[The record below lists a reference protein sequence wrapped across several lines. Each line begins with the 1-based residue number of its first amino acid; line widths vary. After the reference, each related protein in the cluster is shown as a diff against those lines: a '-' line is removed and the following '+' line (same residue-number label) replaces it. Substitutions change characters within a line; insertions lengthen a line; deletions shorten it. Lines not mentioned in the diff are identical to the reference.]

1 MSACTESR
9 CNSSSIWTGPV
20 LSAVSSQGLSTVQL
34 RFEDFSAEGMKL
46 KDVRSTNPDGTT
58 NNCTRCCKGNPP
70 FEISSDYDGVNT
82 TKATWTKISQAQ
94 TTVAGSTVSLKMSG
108 EAQAAGTVTGVRYA
122 WSDFVDCVLVNSDGL
137 PAGPFVEKIA
147 AAEPAPAL
155 AAQTDEQK
163 VVVEAPPPPIPASAL
178 SPPMVS
184 HQAKRAEIP
193 CTFSH
198 FLCG

>member
-1 MSACTESR
+1 MLTSNHC
-9 CNSSSIWTGPV
+9 
-20 LSAVSSQGLSTVQL
+20 
-34 RFEDFSAEGMKL
+34 
-46 KDVRSTNPDGTT
+46 
-58 NNCTRCCKGNPP
+58 
-70 FEISSDYDGVNT
+70 
-82 TKATWTKISQAQ
+82 AQ

-155 AAQTDEQK
+155 AAQTDGQK
-163 VVVEAPPPPIPASAL
+163 VVVEAPPPPPIPASAL

-184 HQAKRAEIP
+184 HTLQIQNVAR
-193 CTFSH
+193 
-198 FLCG
+198 

>member
-1 MSACTESR
+1 MSACAETR

-20 LSAVSSQGLSTVQL
+20 LNAVSSQGLSTVEL

-108 EAQAAGTVTGVRYA
+108 EAAQAAGTVTGVRYA

-155 AAQTDEQK
+155 AAQTDGQK

-184 HQAKRAEIP
+184 HTLQIQNVAR
-193 CTFSH
+193 
-198 FLCG
+198 

>member
-1 MSACTESR
+1 MLTSNHC
-9 CNSSSIWTGPV
+9 
-20 LSAVSSQGLSTVQL
+20 
-34 RFEDFSAEGMKL
+34 
-46 KDVRSTNPDGTT
+46 
-58 NNCTRCCKGNPP
+58 
-70 FEISSDYDGVNT
+70 
-82 TKATWTKISQAQ
+82 AQ

-108 EAQAAGTVTGVRYA
+108 EAAQAAGTVTGVRYA

-184 HQAKRAEIP
+184 HTLQIQNVAR
-193 CTFSH
+193 
-198 FLCG
+198 